1 MRDRQRKKAQSK
13 INKRVKALNRN
24 IENDYLWRG
33 RFYIRQTDAHWKRF
47 EDGSGGI
54 LTVWLEIRDKKT
66 GLYMGFS
73 IDNYDRGFKL
83 WIAGNKFIAEYSGVW
98 ENIEAVKNDHTDWAA
113 VKWVPKKEIY
123 Y

>member
-1 MRDRQRKKAQSK
+1 MRDKQRKKAQSK
-13 INKRVKALNRN
+13 INKRVRTLNRN

-33 RFYIRQTDAHWKRF
+33 RFYVRQTDAHWVRF
-47 EDGSGGI
+47 EDGSGGM

-73 IDNYDRGFKL
+73 IDNYDMGFKL
-83 WIAGNKFIAEYSGVW
+83 WEAGNKFIAEYSGVW
-98 ENIEAVKNDHTDWAA
+98 KNIEEVKADRTDWAA
-113 VKWVPKKEIY
+113 VPWIPKKEIY